1 MNTATNA
8 THKAILDAAERL
20 FAERGYAA
28 VKLHDI
34 AKAVDMRHA
43 SLYYYAPEGKE
54 QLYVAVM
61 ERNFHRH
68 REGLTEAIIRAGDD
82 FREQI
87 HAVAE
92 WFAIQPPLDLGQ
104 IVRSDMPAIS
114 KHHADRLTE
123 LSLQALRQ
131 PIVSALRRAQDRGLI
146 NVPDVEF
153 AAMGLVGF
161 LQTAHNI
168 PARYFR
174 SLDERVP
181 LARAMAD
188 MLLDGWLK
196 R

>member
-1 MNTATNA
+1 MRAANNP
-8 THKAILDAAERL
+8 THHAILDAAERL

-61 ERNFHRH
+61 ERSFNRH
-68 REGLTEAIIRAGDD
+68 RDGLTDAIIRAGDD
-82 FREQI
+82 LRAQM

-92 WFAIQPPLDLGQ
+92 WFASQPPVDLGQ
-104 IVRSDMPAIS
+104 IVRSDMPAI
-114 KHHADRLTE
+114 HPQHAERLTE
-123 LSLQALRQ
+123 LSLEALRQ
-131 PIVSALRRAQDRGLI
+131 PIASALRRAQDKGQV
-146 NVPDVEF
+146 NVLDVNF

-168 PARYFR
+168 PPRYYR
-174 SLDERVP
+174 SVDDRAQ
-181 LARAMAD
+181 LAKAMAD

>member
-1 MNTATNA
+1 MRSASNS
-8 THKAILDAAERL
+8 THQTILDAAERL

-28 VKLHDI
+28 VKMQDI

-54 QLYVAVM
+54 QLYVEVM
-61 ERNFHRH
+61 ERNFNRH
-68 REGLTEAIIRAGDD
+68 RDGLTDAIIRAGDD
-82 FREQI
+82 LRAQM

-92 WFAIQPPLDLGQ
+92 WFASQPPVDLGQ

-114 KHHADRLTE
+114 PQHADRLMD

-131 PIVSALRRAQDRGLI
+131 PIASALRRAQDKGL
-146 NVPDVEF
+146 VKLPDVNF

-168 PARYFR
+168 PQRFYR
-174 SLDERVP
+174 SADERAQ
-181 LARAMAD
+181 LAIAMAD